1 MLRQMLLAA
10 VAMAPTAVAMTLTG
24 TAADAADMPGQSQ
37 IGAIFAEPADGVAP
51 AAPPARPSGLP
62 SARVIVYT
70 LGNGLLARGG
80 YNYDSPFSYY
90 YNGPYYGGPYASDG
104 PRLPYVCGLVG
115 YC

>member
-10 VAMAPTAVAMTLTG
+10 MTLTG
-24 TAADAADMPGQSQ
+24 TAAEAADLPGRSA
-37 IGAIFAEPADGVAP
+37 IGAIFAEPAEAAAP

-62 SARVIVYT
+62 SARVIAYT
-70 LGNGLLARGG
+70 LGNGLVAHGG
-80 YNYDSPFSYY
+80 YNYGSPLSYY

-104 PRLPYVCGLVG
+104 PRLPYVCSLVG